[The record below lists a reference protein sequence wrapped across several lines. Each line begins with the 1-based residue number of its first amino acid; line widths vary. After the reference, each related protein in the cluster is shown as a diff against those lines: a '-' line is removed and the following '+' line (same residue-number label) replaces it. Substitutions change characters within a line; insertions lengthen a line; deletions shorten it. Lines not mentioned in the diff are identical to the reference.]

1 MTPDKSIVIKNQP
14 SMAADIHIT
23 VLKTHSSN
31 RIVIARAR
39 LINIIGIGLFTTTTN
54 KIRPLAGCLIP
65 LGFFQHMLIL
75 LR

>member
-39 LINIIGIGLFTTTTN
+39 PINITGIGLLTT
-54 KIRPLAGCLIP
+54 I
-65 LGFFQHMLIL
+65 
-75 LR
+75 